1 MVAPRRHFMSTTTE
15 QQFKFTNEEIKALN
29 QLTQAHKNEK
39 PPSMSAQSYSELCQ
53 KLVSYE
59 NQING

>member
-1 MVAPRRHFMSTTTE
+1 MSTTTE

>member
-1 MVAPRRHFMSTTTE
+1 MSTTTE
-15 QQFKFTNEEIKALN
+15 QQFKFTNEEIKILN
-29 QLTQAHKNEK
+29 SMCQTHKTEK
-39 PPSMSAQSYSELCQ
+39 PPIGTPQSYSELCR